1 MKIMNKL
8 MTVILTT
15 LPMVVSAG
23 GQDELKRVPADP
35 EGQVRIT
42 NTSGGIRVIGWDRAE
57 VEVKAE
63 LGGGVKRLDVIAEN
77 GDVRVEVVLPS
88 FSIRNGSADLV
99 VRVPQHS
106 QLEVTGVSAEIKVT
120 QVSGRTRLKSV
131 SGDVVA
137 SISSTE
143 VEMQSVSGDV
153 ALNGGGASGN
163 AQIKS
168 VSGDVSIKA
177 FAGSLD
183 AASVSG
189 DVVVNMEHLRDL
201 HLRSTSGDVVVSGSL
216 DAGARIEA
224 ESVSGDVKLE
234 LPAKGGFV
242 SDIETFSGDIGGCF
256 SKQVTRA
263 SEHGPGKRL
272 VVTEGKGDARI
283 RVKSFSGDIVFC
295 DE

>member
-1 MKIMNKL
+1 MKIMSKL
-8 MTVILTT
+8 MTLILTA
-15 LPMVVSAG
+15 LPLLAIAG
-23 GQDELKRVPADP
+23 RDEEKRVPADP
-35 EGQVRIT
+35 DGQVRIT
-42 NTSGGIRVIGWDRAE
+42 NSSGSVRVIGWDRAE

-63 LGGGVKRLDVIAEN
+63 LGAGVERLDVVDEN
-77 GDVRVEVVLPS
+77 GDVRIEVVLPS

-99 VRVPQHS
+99 VHVPVDS
-106 QLEVTGVSAEIKVT
+106 QLEVTAVSAEIKVT
-120 QVSGRTRLKSV
+120 HVSGRTRLKSV

-153 ALNGGGASGN
+153 AVNGGGASGN
-163 AQIKS
+163 AQLKS

-189 DVVVNMEHLRDL
+189 DVVVNMERLRDL

-224 ESVSGDVKLE
+224 ESVSGDVKLG
-234 LPAKGGFV
+234 LPAREGFV

-263 SEHGPGKRL
+263 SERGPGKRL
-272 VVTEGKGDARI
+272 YLTEGNGDARI

>member
-15 LPMVVSAG
+15 LPLVVMAG
-23 GQDELKRVPADP
+23 RDEEKRVAADP

-42 NTSGGIRVIGWDRAE
+42 NTSGSVRVIGWDRAE
-57 VEVKAE
+57 VDVKAE
-63 LGGGVKRLDVIAEN
+63 LGGAVKRLDVLQDN
-77 GDVRVEVVLPS
+77 GDVSIEVVLPS
-88 FSIRNGSADLV
+88 FSIRDGSADLV
-99 VRVPQHS
+99 VRVPMHS
-106 QLEVTGVSAEIKVT
+106 QLEVTAVSAEIKVT

-137 SISSTE
+137 SIASTE

-153 ALNGGGASGN
+153 VLDGGGASGN

-189 DVVVNMEHLRDL
+189 DVVVSMDHLRDL
-201 HLRSTSGDVVVSGSL
+201 HLRSTSGDVVARGSL

-224 ESVSGDVKLE
+224 ESVSGDVKLV
-234 LPAKGGFV
+234 LPASGGFV

-256 SKQVTRA
+256 SEQVTRA

-283 RVKSFSGDIVFC
+283 RVKSFSGDVVFC

>member
-1 MKIMNKL
+1 MKIMSKL
-8 MTVILTT
+8 MTLILTA
-15 LPMVVSAG
+15 LPLLAMAG
-23 GQDELKRVPADP
+23 RDEEKQVPADP
-35 EGQVRIT
+35 DGQVRIT
-42 NTSGGIRVIGWDRAE
+42 NTSGSVRVIGWDRAE

-63 LGGGVKRLDVIAEN
+63 LGGGVERLDVVDEN
-77 GDVRVEVVLPS
+77 GDVRIEVVLPS
-88 FSIRNGSADLV
+88 FSIRDGSADLV
-99 VRVPQHS
+99 VHVPVGS
-106 QLEVTGVSAEIKVT
+106 QLEVTAVSAEIKVT
-120 QVSGRTRLKSV
+120 EVSGPTRLKTV

-137 SISSTE
+137 SLSSSE
-143 VEMQSVSGDV
+143 IEMQSVSGDV
-153 ALNGGGASGN
+153 TLNGGRASGN
-163 AQIKS
+163 AQLKS

-189 DVVVNMEHLRDL
+189 DLVVNMEHLRDL
-201 HLRSTSGDVVVSGSL
+201 RLRSTSGDVVVSGAL

-224 ESVSGDVKLE
+224 ESVSGDVKLG
-234 LPAKGGFV
+234 LPAREGFV

-272 VVTEGKGDARI
+272 YVTEGKGDARI
-283 RVKSFSGDIVFC
+283 RVKSFSGDVVFC

>member
-1 MKIMNKL
+1 MKNMNKL
-8 MTVILTT
+8 TT
-15 LPMVVSAG
+15 LILMTLPLVAMAERGEEKQVAAG
-23 GQDELKRVPADP
+23 P

-42 NTSGGIRVIGWDRAE
+42 NTSGSIRVIGWDRAQ
-57 VEVKAE
+57 VDVKAE
-63 LGGGVKRLDVIAEN
+63 LGGGVERLDVIEEK
-77 GDVRVEVVLPS
+77 GGTRIEVVLPS
-88 FSIRNGSADLV
+88 FSIRDGSADLV
-99 VRVPQHS
+99 VHIPMHS

-120 QVSGRTRLKSV
+120 EVSGLTRLKSV
-131 SGDVVA
+131 SGDVMA
-137 SISSTE
+137 SLASTE

-189 DVVVNMEHLRDL
+189 DVIANMDHLRDV
-201 HLRSTSGDVVVSGSL
+201 HLRSTSGDVLARGSL

-234 LPAKGGFV
+234 LPASGGFV

-272 VVTEGKGDARI
+272 YVTEGKGDARI

-295 DE
+295 NE